1 MSDIKSKV
9 PGVIDEILVAE
20 GDKIERGQHLLVMEA
35 MKMKMPILATAA
47 GTVKTIAI
55 KLGDRVNPG
64 SLLVEIDD

>member
-35 MKMKMPILATAA
+35 MKMKMPILATSA